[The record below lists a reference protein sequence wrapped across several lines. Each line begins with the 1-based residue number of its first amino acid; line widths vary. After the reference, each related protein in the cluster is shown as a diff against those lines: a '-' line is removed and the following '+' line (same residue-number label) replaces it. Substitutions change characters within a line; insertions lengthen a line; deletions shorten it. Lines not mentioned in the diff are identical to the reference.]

1 MKWTSLNDLREKYL
15 AFFESKDHL
24 RLPSYPLVPHNDPSL
39 LLINSGMAPMKK
51 FFTGE
56 EEPPRRRVC
65 TCQKCIRTPD
75 LERVGHTARHGTF
88 FEMLGNFSFGDYF
101 KNEAI
106 PWAWEFL
113 TVTLEIPEGLLWPSI
128 YENDEEAYALWR
140 DVVGVPAE
148 RIVRMGKAD
157 NFWEHGSGPCGPCS
171 EIYFDRGEKY
181 GCGSPDC
188 KPGCD
193 CDRYMEIWNN
203 VFSQFNNDGQG
214 NYTELAQKNI
224 DTGMGLERL
233 ACVMQGVDN
242 MFLVDTNRKI
252 LDTVSAISG
261 KEYGADKENDISIR
275 VCTDHIKSAMFMIA
289 DGVIPSNEGR
299 GYVLRRIIR
308 RACRHGK
315 LLGIDHAFLTDLCKV
330 AMEQNC
336 GAYPELTEKADYIL
350 KVLSLEEER
359 FDATI
364 DAGLSIL
371 SSITAEAKENGK
383 DTISGEDAFKLYDTF
398 GFPIDLTR
406 EIAEEQGL
414 SIDEDTFAALM
425 KEQRERARAAR
436 ANVSG
441 WSNASKTL
449 LADLPKTEFVGYDD
463 FATEAKVIA
472 LIVDDL
478 SVDEVSEG
486 DVTVILDKTTCYGEG
501 GGQIGDTGV
510 ITDGTVEGLMVNIND
525 TQKSDGVYIHLATI
539 QNGTLKVGDSVTVLV
554 DARRRD
560 AIMRNHSAAHLLQDA
575 LRRVLGT
582 HVEQAGSYVS
592 DTVCRFDFTHF
603 AAMTPEEI
611 ANVEW
616 LVNAEIMNANAG
628 SMTEMPIDE
637 AKALGAMAL
646 FGEKYGSTVRVVRM
660 GSRSIELCGGTH
672 VDNTGK
678 IGLFKIVSES
688 SVAAGVRRIEAVTG
702 TGVLALLGQKDALIH
717 TTAKELKVNNP
728 ADIAAKATQLQS
740 ELSAAHKEIDV
751 LNGKIAAS
759 RVDDLVKSAVAV
771 GSVRLITA
779 NLEGVTAD
787 VARTMNDQIKE
798 KNPDTVIVLAI
809 TAGGKLNFLAAAGKE
824 AVKNGA
830 HAGKLVGAVAAVT
843 GGKGGGRPD
852 NAMAGGQDTAKINE
866 ALAIAGE
873 LLGKMLK

>member
-1 MKWTSLNDLREKYL
+1 MQWTSLNDLREKYL
-15 AFFESKDHL
+15 AFFESKGHL
-24 RLPSYPLVPHNDPSL
+24 RLPSYPLVPINDPSL

-56 EEPPRRRVC
+56 EIPPRNRVC

-101 KNEAI
+101 KSEAI

-113 TVTLEIPEGLLWPSI
+113 TVTLEIPENLLWPSI
-128 YENDEEAYALWR
+128 YEKDEEAYHLWA

-148 RIVRMGKAD
+148 RIVRLGKAD

-171 EIYFDRGEKY
+171 EIYFDRGEAR

-193 CDRYMEIWNN
+193 CDRFMEIWNN
-203 VFSQFNNDGQG
+203 VFSQFNNDGNG

-233 ACVMQGVDN
+233 ACVMQDVDN
-242 MFLVDTNRKI
+242 MFLVDTNRRI
-252 LDTVSAISG
+252 LDTVSQIAG
-261 KEYGADKENDISIR
+261 KEYGADKNDDISIR

-315 LLGIDHAFLTDLCKV
+315 LLGIDHPFLTDLCKV

-336 GAYPELTEKADYIL
+336 GAYPELSEKYDYIL
-350 KVLSLEEER
+350 KVLTLEEER

-371 SSITAEAKENGK
+371 NSVIDTAKAEGK
-383 DTISGEDAFKLYDTF
+383 TEVSGEDAFKLYDTF

-406 EIAEEQGL
+406 EILEEAGMTY
-414 SIDEDTFAALM
+414 DNDRFVELM
-425 KEQRERARAAR
+425 QEQKVRARAAR
-436 ANVSG
+436 ANISG

-449 LADLPKTEFVGYDD
+449 LADLPKTEFCGYDGFVRND
-463 FATEAKVIA
+463 SKVVAI
-472 LIVDDL
+472 IMDDML
-478 SVDEVSEG
+478 VDEVSEG
-486 DVTVILDKTTCYGEG
+486 ECSIILDKTPFYGEG
-501 GGQIGDTGV
+501 GGQIGDMGV
-510 ITDGTVEGLMVNIND
+510 LCGTNAMIKITD
-525 TQKSDGVYIHLATI
+525 TQKSDGVYIHL
-539 QNGTLKVGDSVTVLV
+539 GTVADGILKVGDTVIAQV
-554 DARRRD
+554 DVVRRE
-560 AIMRNHSAAHLLQDA
+560 AIMRNHSAAHLLQNA
-575 LRRVLGT
+575 LRHVLGN

-603 AAMTPEEI
+603 AALTAEEI
-611 ANVEW
+611 AKVETI
-616 LVNAEIMNANAG
+616 VNSEILAAGEG
-628 SMTEMPIDE
+628 SMTEMGIDE

-646 FGEKYGSTVRVVRM
+646 FGEKYGKTVRVVRM
-660 GSRSIELCGGTH
+660 GSNSIELCGGTH

-678 IGLFKIVSES
+678 IGLFKIISES

-717 TTAKELKVNNP
+717 ATAEKLKVNNP
-728 ADIAAKATQLQS
+728 ADIAAKATQLQG
-740 ELSAAHKEIDV
+740 EISAAHKEIDA
-751 LNGKIAAS
+751 LNAKIAAS
-759 RVDDLVKSAVAV
+759 RVDDLVKGAVTV
-771 GSVRLITA
+771 GAVRLITA

-798 KNPDTVIVLAI
+798 KNPDAVIVLAV
-809 TAGGKLNFLAAAGKE
+809 TAGGKLNFVAAAGKE
-824 AVKNGA
+824 AVAHGA

-852 NAMAGGQDTAKINE
+852 NAMAGGQDASKIGE
-866 ALAIAGE
+866 ALATAEGT
-873 LLGKMLK
+873 LKGMLK

>member
-1 MKWTSLNDLREKYL
+1 MQWTSRNDLREKYL
-15 AFFESKDHL
+15 AFFESKGHL
-24 RLPSYPLVPHNDPSL
+24 RLPSYPLVPINDPSL

-56 EEPPRRRVC
+56 EIPPRNRVC

-113 TVTLEIPEGLLWPSI
+113 TVTLEIPENLLWPSI
-128 YENDEEAYALWR
+128 YEKDEEAYHLWA

-148 RIVRMGKAD
+148 RIVRLGKAD

-171 EIYFDRGEKY
+171 EIYFDRGEAR

-193 CDRYMEIWNN
+193 CDRFMEIWNN
-203 VFSQFNNDGQG
+203 VFSQFNNDGNG

-233 ACVMQGVDN
+233 ACVMQDVDN

-252 LDTVSAISG
+252 LDTVSQIAG
-261 KEYGADKENDISIR
+261 KEYGADKANDVSIR

-315 LLGIDHAFLTDLCKV
+315 LLGIDHPFLTDLCKV

-336 GAYPELTEKADYIL
+336 GAYPELSEKSDYIL
-350 KVLSLEEER
+350 KVLTLEEER

-371 SSITAEAKENGK
+371 NSVIESAKAEGK
-383 DTISGEDAFKLYDTF
+383 TEVSGEDAFKLYDTF

-406 EIAEEQGL
+406 EILEEAGMTY
-414 SIDEDTFAALM
+414 DNDRFVELM
-425 KEQRERARAAR
+425 QEQKVRARAAR
-436 ANVSG
+436 ANISG
-441 WSNASKTL
+441 WANASGSM
-449 LADLPKTEFVGYDD
+449 LADLPKTEFVGY
-463 FATEAKVIA
+463 TEQVCDAKVLAI
-472 LIVDDL
+472 IVDEGL
-478 SVDEVSEG
+478 MDEVSEG
-486 DVTVILDKTTCYGEG
+486 EFTLILDKTVCYGEG
-501 GGQIGDTGV
+501 GGQVGD
-510 ITDGTVEGLMVNIND
+510 EGSVFGPD
-525 TQKSDGVYIHLATI
+525 TMALILDTKKSDGIYLHLCNANAGIIHV
-539 QNGTLKVGDSVTVLV
+539 GDTLKVQYHSE
-554 DARRRD
+554 RRQ
-560 AIMRNHSAAHLLQDA
+560 AIMRNHSAAHLLQNA
-575 LRRVLGT
+575 LRSVLGT

-603 AAMTPEEI
+603 AALTAEEI
-611 ANVEW
+611 AKVETI
-616 LVNAEIMNANAG
+616 VNSEILAAGEG
-628 SMTEMPIDE
+628 SMTEMGIDE

-646 FGEKYGSTVRVVRM
+646 FGEKYGKTVRVVRM
-660 GSRSIELCGGTH
+660 GSSSIELCGGTH

-678 IGLFKIVSES
+678 IGLFKIISES

-717 TTAKELKVNNP
+717 ATAEKLKVNNP
-728 ADIAAKATQLQS
+728 ADIASKATQLQG
-740 ELSAAHKEIDV
+740 ELNAAHKEIDA
-751 LNGKIAAS
+751 LNAKIAAS
-759 RVDDLVKSAVAV
+759 RVDDLVKGAVAV

-798 KNPDTVIVLAI
+798 KNPDAVIILAV
-809 TAGGKLNFLAAAGKE
+809 TAGGKLNFVAAAGKE
-824 AVKNGA
+824 AVAHGA

-852 NAMAGGQDTAKINE
+852 NAMAGGQDASKIGE
-866 ALAIAGE
+866 ALASAEGV
-873 LLGKMLK
+873 LGGMLK

>member
-1 MKWTSLNDLREKYL
+1 MQWTSLNDLREKYL

-24 RLPSYPLVPHNDPSL
+24 RLPSYPLVPINDPSL

-56 EEPPRRRVC
+56 EIPPRNRVC

-101 KNEAI
+101 KSEAI

-113 TVTLEIPEGLLWPSI
+113 TVTLEIPENLLWPSI
-128 YENDEEAYALWR
+128 YEKDEEAYHLWA
-140 DVVGVPAE
+140 DVVGVPPE
-148 RIVRMGKAD
+148 RIVRLGKAD

-171 EIYFDRGEKY
+171 EIYFDRGEAR

-193 CDRYMEIWNN
+193 CDRFMEIWNN
-203 VFSQFNNDGQG
+203 VFSQFNNDGNG

-233 ACVMQGVDN
+233 ACVMQDVDN

-252 LDTVSAISG
+252 LDTVSQIAG
-261 KEYGADKENDISIR
+261 KEYGADKNNDISIR

-315 LLGIDHAFLTDLCKV
+315 LLGIDHPFLTDLCKV

-336 GAYPELTEKADYIL
+336 GAYPELSEKYDYIL
-350 KVLSLEEER
+350 KVLTLEEER

-371 SSITAEAKENGK
+371 NSVIDAARAEGK
-383 DTISGEDAFKLYDTF
+383 TEVSGEDAFKLYDTF

-406 EIAEEQGL
+406 EILEEAGMTY
-414 SIDEDTFAALM
+414 DNDRFVELM
-425 KEQRERARAAR
+425 QEQKIRARAAR
-436 ANVSG
+436 ANISG

-449 LADLPKTEFVGYDD
+449 LADLPKTEFCGYDGFVRND
-463 FATEAKVIA
+463 SKVVAI
-472 LIVDDL
+472 IMDDML
-478 SVDEVSEG
+478 VDEVSEG
-486 DVTVILDKTTCYGEG
+486 ECSIILDKTPFYGEG
-501 GGQIGDTGV
+501 GGQIGDMGV
-510 ITDGTVEGLMVNIND
+510 LCGTNAMIKITD
-525 TQKSDGVYIHLATI
+525 TQKSDGVYIHL
-539 QNGTLKVGDSVTVLV
+539 GTVADGILKVGDTVIAQV
-554 DARRRD
+554 DVVRRE
-560 AIMRNHSAAHLLQDA
+560 AIMRNHSAAHLLQNA
-575 LRRVLGT
+575 LRSVLGT

-603 AAMTPEEI
+603 AAMTAEEI
-611 ANVEW
+611 SKVETI
-616 LVNAEIMNANAG
+616 VNSEILAAGEG
-628 SMTEMPIDE
+628 SMTEMGIDE

-646 FGEKYGSTVRVVRM
+646 FGEKYGKTVRVVRM
-660 GSRSIELCGGTH
+660 GSSSIELCGGTH

-678 IGLFKIVSES
+678 IGLFKIVFES

-717 TTAKELKVNNP
+717 ATAEKLKVNNP

-740 ELSAAHKEIDV
+740 EISAAHKEIDA
-751 LNGKIAAS
+751 LNAKIAAS
-759 RVDDLVKSAVAV
+759 RVDDLVKNAVTV
-771 GSVRLITA
+771 GAVRLITA
-779 NLEGVTAD
+779 DLEGVTAD

-798 KNPDTVIVLAI
+798 KNPDAVIILAV
-809 TAGGKLNFLAAAGKE
+809 TAGGKLNFVAAAGKD
-824 AVKNGA
+824 AVAHGA

-852 NAMAGGQDTAKINE
+852 NAMAGGQDASKIGE
-866 ALAIAGE
+866 ALASAEGV
-873 LLGKMLK
+873 LGGMLK